1 MSGTKKVKIEE
12 FVSYNGHN
20 VKANGTVTLNFKAM
34 YSELVKTINVLQL
47 LNNDVRVSI
56 KDTRL
61 GSFRVKDV
69 VVDGDGESK
78 IKFDSMTDFVEMDEI
93 NKLVSAE
100 GEFKISMEAD
110 IELEDDEENE
120 AEEEIADEND
130 EEDDEGWDDVEEDD
144 WGDDE

>member
-1 MSGTKKVKIEE
+1 MKKVKIEE

-47 LNNDVRVSI
+47 LNNDVTVST
-56 KDTRL
+56 KDARL

-69 VVDGDGESK
+69 VIDGDGESK

-93 NKLVSAE
+93 NKLVSVE
-100 GEFKISMEAD
+100 GEFKIVMTANIEEEDSDQESDEEEA
-110 IELEDDEENE
+110 ESGEDDWGD
-120 AEEEIADEND
+120 A
-130 EEDDEGWDDVEEDD
+130 EEDD
-144 WGDDE
+144 WGEDE